1 VRPVKLQI
9 EGFTAYRTL
18 NTIDFDGAQLLVF
31 SGPNGAGK
39 SSLLDAMIFALFG
52 NIPRMKGKQIREFIS
67 QGKDKFKILF
77 QFSLNDK
84 MYRVERSYFLKGTPL
99 VRLQVEENGNWKT
112 ISDKV
117 KETDEMIAG
126 LLQLGYD
133 AFIKS
138 VILPQNLFDQFLKG
152 DKEKRREV
160 LTEILNLE
168 LFEKIS
174 KLAGEKSAAFKLQIQ
189 QKEENL
195 REISQVVSPEQQS
208 FLQQQLGICQKQK
221 EDLSLKRSELDRKKQ
236 ELLDLG
242 KWFEEKER
250 LEREKSA
257 FLEEKE
263 EWSKKEEELNTFKKL
278 FPFSAD
284 LALLKEKKER
294 HLKLNDE
301 ILRLTKLI
309 DDLEKTSHKMEI
321 KLNELNLREQSEIV
335 DLKERLILLH
345 GLKEPLSDLEK
356 NSREKEVKMG
366 ELGKLSSNLQP
377 LEVSQTASL
386 KEKADIEAEILKLQG
401 FIQELVRSHERFS
414 IYAEL
419 YDSLKELGSLEKEIA
434 KASSEKKDLESE
446 IASLGQSFSK
456 LESEKAGLEKEI
468 GLLEKTVESLKVQD
482 LSRQLQKS
490 LKIGDSC
497 PVCLQKVLS
506 LPQPAFSEKLVEE
519 FESQNEKLNKMRI
532 EREKLLNEEAKLQE
546 RGSRKKADLGK
557 LERELAEKTD
567 QKIRLEKELSD
578 RLNLPLE
585 NFLDSARKEYQ
596 KLQEDEKKYQE
607 SLEAE
612 KGLSSRLNQ
621 LILKFQEQES
631 LMFQMKQKKAVLA
644 DSIEKLER
652 DIQEKRGRIKA
663 AGLNDLSLRTL
674 GEILKFQEQESLM
687 FQMKQ
692 KKAVLADSIEKLERD
707 IQEKREKIKAAGLND
722 LSLRTLGEK
731 IAQLE
736 NQERVFRK
744 EKEEVSSL
752 YQETKGKLDAA
763 RSQKKEM
770 ENKAAE
776 ELRTLETLKN
786 ILQNNLLE
794 IGFSSLE
801 DIPSVDPGSLAKL
814 EEELNQYHVRFSLV
828 TEKLAEAFQKI
839 GSRTYH
845 PDLIKQIDAEIASLK
860 DEEERLQ
867 AEIGKL
873 QHQLQE
879 LDLLKEK
886 IVSLQGLIQS
896 LRSQESLYVTIHQDL
911 RKDRLPDY
919 LLSSVLHTILE
930 SASEKYYELSGKR
943 YKLSLEGTGEI
954 QVLDG
959 WNMDEPR
966 SVTSLSGGESFAA
979 SLSVALALSEY
990 LQGRQRI
997 QSLFIDEGFGHLD
1010 KETRDKVAEILSSL
1024 QTGERLVGIVTHIEE
1039 LADLFP
1045 HRIIVEKLPEG
1056 SRILQSAGS

>member
-1 VRPVKLQI
+1 MRPVKLQI

-401 FIQELVRSHERFS
+401 FIQELVKSHERFS

-506 LPQPAFSEKLVEE
+506 LSQPAFSEKLVEE

-674 GEILKFQEQESLM
+674 GE
-687 FQMKQ
+687 
-692 KKAVLADSIEKLERD
+692 
-707 IQEKREKIKAAGLND
+707 
-722 LSLRTLGEK
+722 K

-736 NQERVFRK
+736 NQEKVFRK

>member
-1 VRPVKLQI
+1 MRPVKLQI

-674 GEILKFQEQESLM
+674 GE
-687 FQMKQ
+687 
-692 KKAVLADSIEKLERD
+692 
-707 IQEKREKIKAAGLND
+707 
-722 LSLRTLGEK
+722 K

-736 NQERVFRK
+736 NQEKVFRK

-873 QHQLQE
+873 QHQLRE

>member
-1 VRPVKLQI
+1 MRPVKLQI

-221 EDLSLKRSELDRKKQ
+221 EDLSFKRSELDRKKQ

-596 KLQEDEKKYQE
+596 KLQEDDKKYQE

-652 DIQEKRGRIKA
+652 DIQEKRGR
-663 AGLNDLSLRTL
+663 
-674 GEILKFQEQESLM
+674 
-687 FQMKQ
+687 
-692 KKAVLADSIEKLERD
+692 
-707 IQEKREKIKAAGLND
+707 IKAAGLND

>member
-1 VRPVKLQI
+1 MRPVKLQI

-221 EDLSLKRSELDRKKQ
+221 EDLSFKRSELDRKKQ

-674 GEILKFQEQESLM
+674 GE
-687 FQMKQ
+687 
-692 KKAVLADSIEKLERD
+692 
-707 IQEKREKIKAAGLND
+707 
-722 LSLRTLGEK
+722 K

>member
-1 VRPVKLQI
+1 MRPVKLQI

-596 KLQEDEKKYQE
+596 KLQEDDKKYQE

-652 DIQEKRGRIKA
+652 DIQEKRGR
-663 AGLNDLSLRTL
+663 
-674 GEILKFQEQESLM
+674 
-687 FQMKQ
+687 
-692 KKAVLADSIEKLERD
+692 
-707 IQEKREKIKAAGLND
+707 IKAAGLND

>member
-1 VRPVKLQI
+1 MRPVKLQI

-506 LPQPAFSEKLVEE
+506 FPQPAFSEKLVEE

-674 GEILKFQEQESLM
+674 GE
-687 FQMKQ
+687 
-692 KKAVLADSIEKLERD
+692 
-707 IQEKREKIKAAGLND
+707 
-722 LSLRTLGEK
+722 K

-736 NQERVFRK
+736 NQEKVFRK

-873 QHQLQE
+873 QHQLRE

>member
-1 VRPVKLQI
+1 MRPVKLQI

-401 FIQELVRSHERFS
+401 FIQELVKSHERFS

-596 KLQEDEKKYQE
+596 KLQEDDKKYQE

-674 GEILKFQEQESLM
+674 GE
-687 FQMKQ
+687 
-692 KKAVLADSIEKLERD
+692 
-707 IQEKREKIKAAGLND
+707 
-722 LSLRTLGEK
+722 K

-736 NQERVFRK
+736 NQEKVFRK

>member
-1 VRPVKLQI
+1 MRPVKLQI

-401 FIQELVRSHERFS
+401 FIQELVKSHERFS

-506 LPQPAFSEKLVEE
+506 FPQPAFSEKLVEE

-674 GEILKFQEQESLM
+674 GE
-687 FQMKQ
+687 
-692 KKAVLADSIEKLERD
+692 
-707 IQEKREKIKAAGLND
+707 
-722 LSLRTLGEK
+722 K

-736 NQERVFRK
+736 NQEKVFRK

-801 DIPSVDPGSLAKL
+801 DIPSVAPGSLAKL

-873 QHQLQE
+873 QHQLRE

-997 QSLFIDEGFGHLD
+997 QSLFIDEGFGNLD

>member
-1 VRPVKLQI
+1 MRPVKLQI

-221 EDLSLKRSELDRKKQ
+221 EDLSFKRSELDRKKQ

-596 KLQEDEKKYQE
+596 KLQEDDKKYQE

-621 LILKFQEQES
+621 L
-631 LMFQMKQKKAVLA
+631 
-644 DSIEKLER
+644 
-652 DIQEKRGRIKA
+652 
-663 AGLNDLSLRTL
+663 
-674 GEILKFQEQESLM
+674 ILKFQEQESLM

>member
-1 VRPVKLQI
+1 MRPVKLQI

-401 FIQELVRSHERFS
+401 FIQELVKSHERFS

-506 LPQPAFSEKLVEE
+506 FPQPAFSEKLVEE

-674 GEILKFQEQESLM
+674 GE
-687 FQMKQ
+687 
-692 KKAVLADSIEKLERD
+692 
-707 IQEKREKIKAAGLND
+707 
-722 LSLRTLGEK
+722 K

-736 NQERVFRK
+736 NQEKVFRK

-873 QHQLQE
+873 QHQLRE

-997 QSLFIDEGFGHLD
+997 QSLFIDEGFGNLD

>member
-1 VRPVKLQI
+1 MRPVKLQI
-9 EGFTAYRTL
+9 DGFTAYRTL

-99 VRLQVEENGNWKT
+99 VRLQVEENRNWKT

-208 FLQQQLGICQKQK
+208 LLQQQLGICQKQK
-221 EDLSLKRSELDRKKQ
+221 EDLSFKRSELDRKKQ

-263 EWSKKEEELNTFKKL
+263 EWSKKEEELNMFKKL

-321 KLNELNLREQSEIV
+321 KLNELNLTEQSEIV
-335 DLKERLILLH
+335 DLKEGLILLH

-506 LPQPAFSEKLVEE
+506 LSQPAFSEKLVEE

-674 GEILKFQEQESLM
+674 GE
-687 FQMKQ
+687 
-692 KKAVLADSIEKLERD
+692 
-707 IQEKREKIKAAGLND
+707 
-722 LSLRTLGEK
+722 K

-786 ILQNNLLE
+786 TLQNNLLE

-997 QSLFIDEGFGHLD
+997 QSLFIDEGFGNLD

-1045 HRIIVEKLPEG
+1045 HRIVVEKLPEG

>member
-1 VRPVKLQI
+1 MRPVKLQI

-221 EDLSLKRSELDRKKQ
+221 EDLSFKRSELDRKKQ

-401 FIQELVRSHERFS
+401 FIQELVKSHERFS

-506 LPQPAFSEKLVEE
+506 FPQPAFSEKLVEE

-674 GEILKFQEQESLM
+674 GE
-687 FQMKQ
+687 
-692 KKAVLADSIEKLERD
+692 
-707 IQEKREKIKAAGLND
+707 
-722 LSLRTLGEK
+722 K

-736 NQERVFRK
+736 NQEKVFRK

-873 QHQLQE
+873 QHQLRE

>member
-1 VRPVKLQI
+1 MRPVKLQI

-401 FIQELVRSHERFS
+401 FIQELVKSHERFS

-506 LPQPAFSEKLVEE
+506 FPQPAFSEKLVEE

-674 GEILKFQEQESLM
+674 GE
-687 FQMKQ
+687 
-692 KKAVLADSIEKLERD
+692 
-707 IQEKREKIKAAGLND
+707 
-722 LSLRTLGEK
+722 K

-736 NQERVFRK
+736 NQEKVFRK

-801 DIPSVDPGSLAKL
+801 DIPSVAPGSLAKL

-873 QHQLQE
+873 QHQLRE